1 MTMKALRKHAAGF
14 SLIEVMVVLVII
26 GIMATIGIPAYQRYT
41 YAARQSEA
49 HTMLRDILTAEKT
62 ELLKTGA
69 FKAMTG
75 LPSSAGSTCAPG
87 TTDLSWAADNCPGLK
102 YQYTVFVNGAA
113 VVAVAATPGVPAIV
127 AVAATTPTKF
137 YATARAFVKKYDR
150 NPSTSTTIG
159 LDTWVIDELGN
170 MYQWCDE
177 VKVSAAAGTGCIAL
191 KTTYA
196 EFATVIGTMTPA
208 FK

>member
-1 MTMKALRKHAAGF
+1 MNRSLMTMKALRKHVAGF

-62 ELLKTGA
+62 ELLKRGA
-69 FKAMTG
+69 FIAM
-75 LPSSAGSTCAPG
+75 AGMPTAAGAACAPG
-87 TTDLSWAADNCPGLK
+87 VADLSWAADNCPNLK
-102 YQYTVFVNGAA
+102 YQYTVLVEA
-113 VVAVAATPGVPAIV
+113 VVAPAV
-127 AVAATTPTKF
+127 PTKF

-150 NPSTSTTIG
+150 NPSTSATIG
-159 LDTWVIDELGN
+159 LDAWVIDELGRI
-170 MYQWCDE
+170 YQWCDE
-177 VKVSAAAGTGCIAL
+177 VKVTSAAGAGCIAL

-196 EFATVIGTMTPA
+196 EFATAIATMTPA

>member
-1 MTMKALRKHAAGF
+1 MNRSLMTMKALRKHAAGF

-49 HTMLRDILTAEKT
+49 HTMLRDILTSEKT
-62 ELLKTGA
+62 ELLKTAA
-69 FKAMTG
+69 FKAMAAM
-75 LPSSAGSTCAPG
+75 PSSAGSACAPG
-87 TTDLSWAADNCPGLK
+87 AADLSWAADNCPGLK
-102 YQYTVFVNGAA
+102 YQYSVFVDA
-113 VVAVAATPGVPAIV
+113 GVP
-127 AVAATTPTKF
+127 PTKF
-137 YATARAFVKKYDR
+137 FATAKAFVKKYDR

-159 LDTWVIDELGN
+159 LDTWVIDELGR

-177 VKVSAAAGTGCIAL
+177 VKVTSADGAGCIAL

-196 EFATVIGTMTPA
+196 NFATEIALLTPA

>member
-1 MTMKALRKHAAGF
+1 MNRSLMTMKALRKHAAGF

-113 VVAVAATPGVPAIV
+113 VVAVAAT
-127 AVAATTPTKF
+127 TPTKF

>member
-1 MTMKALRKHAAGF
+1 MNRSLMTMKALRKHVAGF

-26 GIMATIGIPAYQRYT
+26 GIMAAIGMPAYQRYT

-49 HTMLRDILTAEKT
+49 HTMLRDILTAEQT

-69 FKAMTG
+69 FKIMAAMPTA
-75 LPSSAGSTCAPG
+75 AGNACAPG
-87 TTDLSWAADNCPGLK
+87 AADLSWAADNCAGLK
-102 YQYTVFVNGAA
+102 YQYQVIPDTS
-113 VVAVAATPGVPAIV
+113 VP
-127 AVAATTPTKF
+127 PTKF

-150 NPSTSTTIG
+150 NPSTSATIG
-159 LDTWVIDELGN
+159 LDAWVIDELGRI
-170 MYQWCDE
+170 YQWCDE
-177 VKVSAAAGTGCIAL
+177 VKVTSAAGAGCIAL

-196 EFATVIGTMTPA
+196 DFATAIVPMTPA